1 MADKLN
7 IAVIGSGIS
16 GISSAFILSQKHN
29 VSLFEKNNYI
39 GGHTNTVETDDNVR
53 VDTGFIVMN
62 DKTYPNFTT
71 FLDKLE
77 INRIKTDMSFG
88 YCDKKKD
95 FYYSTSSLNTIF
107 AQRKNILNL
116 DYLKFLYEIFRFFKE
131 TKRFLTY
138 GNNDLC
144 IDQFLELNGFSK
156 SFEEKYILPM
166 ASAIWS
172 APQDKI
178 ARFPMLSFANFYNN
192 HGLLSVTGQPQWYFV
207 ENGSSSYVDAF
218 LKQFSGKVY
227 KNKKAVKIKQNSD
240 NPEIIF
246 EDNEALK
253 FDKIIVA
260 AHADEAFKMLENPDS
275 DQTRL
280 LGPWTYSKNRV
291 CLHTDLSFMPDNKRA
306 WASWNYMKEEN
317 ADKNS
322 PACITYDM
330 TKLQKLKS
338 SKRFLVTLNPQRE
351 IQKDK
356 LIKDIIYTHPIYT
369 RETMATQDRLDMLNQ
384 KDKNIFFCGSY
395 FGYGFHEDGIAS
407 AVKVCKIFGESL

>member
-1 MADKLN
+1 
-7 IAVIGSGIS
+7 
-16 GISSAFILSQKHN
+16 
-29 VSLFEKNNYI
+29 
-39 GGHTNTVETDDNVR
+39 
-53 VDTGFIVMN
+53 
-62 DKTYPNFTT
+62 
-71 FLDKLE
+71 
-77 INRIKTDMSFG
+77 
-88 YCDKKKD
+88 
-95 FYYSTSSLNTIF
+95 
-107 AQRKNILNL
+107 
-116 DYLKFLYEIFRFFKE
+116 
-131 TKRFLTY
+131 
-138 GNNDLC
+138 
-144 IDQFLELNGFSK
+144 
-156 SFEEKYILPM
+156 
-166 ASAIWS
+166 
-172 APQDKI
+172 
-178 ARFPMLSFANFYNN
+178 
-192 HGLLSVTGQPQWYFV
+192 
-207 ENGSSSYVDAF
+207 
-218 LKQFSGKVY
+218 
-227 KNKKAVKIKQNSD
+227 
-240 NPEIIF
+240 
-246 EDNEALK
+246 
-253 FDKIIVA
+253 
-260 AHADEAFKMLENPDS
+260 MLENPDS